1 MFQRQLSASSQL
13 AAYLAPLPG
22 QNLLAAGKTVP
33 TIVTSTPVCP
43 PHRLHK
49 PRTGEGER
57 GRMSGAGSLSLWELP
72 WDPGWS
78 LLATQRTS
86 VTTLGQQQ
94 KEPKPVVISLQA
106 WAVNSILLLPPSQ
119 SREVRGGDTQVPEE
133 TPPAGCKSEGGVKK
147 EPISAPGWRR
157 ATSCTEGAAEQ
168 IMQRQ
173 L

>member
-22 QNLLAAGKTVP
+22 KNLLTAGKTVP
-33 TIVTSTPVCP
+33 TIVTSTPICP

-72 WDPGWS
+72 RDPGWS
-78 LLATQRTS
+78 LLTTQRTS

-94 KEPKPVVISLQA
+94 KKPKSVVISLQA
-106 WAVNSILLLPPSQ
+106 WAVNSILLFPPSQ
-119 SREVRGGDTQVPEE
+119 SREVRGGDTPVLEE
-133 TPPAGCKSEGGVKK
+133 TPPAGCKSEGVKK
-147 EPISAPGWRR
+147 EPISAPG
-157 ATSCTEGAAEQ
+157 
-168 IMQRQ
+168 
-173 L
+173 